1 MKEKNNEVY
10 EKNENNKEKKISQSD
25 TNLINLKAFKEDLD
39 QNNNNRKS
47 VVSLNESKSE
57 IKKESESS
65 SNLNNLSLLFRSY
78 IHKTKNISIIKD
90 NMQKKRRSVLPISF
104 LNKRFSIKE
113 KDEYIDE
120 NENILNLYNII
131 RDRIED
137 AKSEVLQY
145 LEASINKLK
154 IKYNNYMNSLNEL
167 LISKEKNLSK
177 ILGENFEG
185 DNFINYARDNLF
197 RQIDD
202 ILEIHDYIFSALEDH
217 FNLLYSFLDQSNLI
231 NQKKPIEYFINNN
244 SSDILNCWL
253 LNKFDFNQINLSNII
268 SNKELCNLFT
278 GYFSKI
284 NNNEYSS
291 ISLEKNDNENF
302 PLEIKLLNENINNV
316 KKIKFI
322 GLGDDDIIKIN
333 EEVIKKLNNKTPTNE
348 NRNDAKKVRS
358 FSIINCNLSSNN
370 PIKVN
375 FPIIKNFKLKNTL
388 LDSSYLFNYIIG
400 ESNSLIKIHIEKINL
415 TDNDLSIFF
424 ELLSSKKSILNTLKS
439 LSFKGNIL
447 TKISLDNFN
456 INNCVLQNLQYLN
469 FSKNNIYEFSEHLF
483 RFIPE
488 LILLD
493 LTDNN
498 ISNRILFDIIKE
510 GQKIFKFIAL
520 LSNNIFIHNNNS
532 NNLLYIK
539 YISEN
544 LSSFQHKIKKISFS
558 LLFNKDNYSYLT
570 KLKISPA
577 VKITLCKL
585 DLSFCGLDDEHL
597 WKFFKNN
604 FGFFNLQVLNLSN
617 NYLTEN
623 IFNLCSGNKGD
634 ILLEKISIIDLSS
647 NNINLKEINDLKSL
661 NKFIENHHLL
671 KKIKFQY
678 TNFIEGFKNLAEDI
692 NNKKEIND
700 IIQKLTSRKIKFV
713 VETELSNI
721 MTEFINNLLSY
732 KDKIY

>member
-1 MKEKNNEVY
+1 MKEKNNELY

-47 VVSLNESKSE
+47 VVSLKESKSE

-90 NMQKKRRSVLPISF
+90 NMQKKRRRILPISF

-145 LEASINKLK
+145 LESSINKLK
-154 IKYNNYMNSLNEL
+154 VKYNNYMNSLNEL